1 MISILFVDVRD
12 NYGKMLDGHT
22 SIDNIMD
29 TQGVVFNIKNIASLP
44 AHIANTIL
52 YETLSMCWDN
62 CTRNGLIMK
71 QLYEEG
77 NYAIDK
83 VEKIKSDKKL
93 PKFSR
98 IMDFVKWIL
107 LWVKVC
113 IILVFIVILVLL
125 VARSDIR
132 NELFNYFNLIG
143 DKLLEFL
150 QEKRI

>member
-1 MISILFVDVRD
+1 M
-12 NYGKMLDGHT
+12 
-22 SIDNIMD
+22 
-29 TQGVVFNIKNIASLP
+29 KNNKFKP
-44 AHIANTIL
+44 ALMRQTKNEQF
-52 YETLSMCWDN
+52 YEQ
-62 CTRNGLIMK
+62 IQK
-71 QLYEEG
+71 AQ

-83 VEKIKSDKKL
+83 VEKIKSDEKL

-98 IMDFVKWIL
+98 IMDFVKWVL